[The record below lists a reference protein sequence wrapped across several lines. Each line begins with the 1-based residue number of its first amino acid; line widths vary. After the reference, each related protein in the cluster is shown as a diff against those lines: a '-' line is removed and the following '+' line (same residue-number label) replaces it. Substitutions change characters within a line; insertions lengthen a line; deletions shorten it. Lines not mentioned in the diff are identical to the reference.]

1 MCIFLHNTVYDN
13 TYYRLVTMQGEWQC
27 ALSDDEADS
36 DSEDGC
42 NSTSSVQ
49 SPPFSPFT
57 SDYSLSSDEGSN
69 LETDQSS
76 SSADESGKHTKIL

>member
-1 MCIFLHNTVYDN
+1 MCTIRADDLSSS
-13 TYYRLVTMQGEWQC
+13 
-27 ALSDDEADS
+27 SDDEADS

-57 SDYSLSSDEGSN
+57 SDYSSSSDEGSN

-76 SSADESGKHTKIL
+76 SSADESGKRTKIL